1 MLKKVLLSLAI
12 LVTAANVAA
21 VAVYAGVCQSSGG
34 ARACG
39 TTCATQPGGTCVCE
53 GSCSADELNW
63 VAGAGGRKVAT
74 AGEIPY

>member
-1 MLKKVLLSLAI
+1 MLKKMLLSLAI

-39 TTCATQPGGTCVCE
+39 STCATQPGGSCVCE
-53 GSCSADELNW
+53 GSCSADELKW
-63 VAGAGGRKVAT
+63 VAGAGGKVAMMEEL
-74 AGEIPY
+74 AY